1 MRTMKWMLVV
11 GFVSVLPLVAAG
23 DGEYGGKD
31 DAEGTPS
38 VQESRRNSLK
48 GLAAVYLV
56 IEPLQAEAREAGL
69 TTSQLRTDVELRLRA
84 AKISVHTEEEGRKL
98 PGNPYLYL
106 VVNYIK
112 AEQGFCIF
120 GVRLAFIQNVF
131 PQRDTSQLLRA
142 STWSVSLSSYTTG
155 TGVARIR
162 ESARDFADRF
172 CNEYLTVNHRDEFGK
187 PKPFDFAYSGP
198 LDACKRWGKRENYIQ
213 QLIWDYSNLR
223 THFPQE
229 EVLHAARQAC
239 KERVATESE
248 LADCRAC
255 AEEIITALYKDKEG
269 L

>member
-11 GFVSVLPLVAAG
+11 GSVSILPLVAVG
-23 DGEYGGKD
+23 GGEDSGKD
-31 DAEGTPS
+31 DAEATPS

-48 GLAAVYLV
+48 GLAAVYLI

-69 TTSQLRTDVELRLRA
+69 TTSELRTDVELRLRA
-84 AKISVHTEEEGRKL
+84 AKISVHTEEEGRKQ

-106 VVNYIK
+106 AVNYIK
-112 AEQGFCIF
+112 AEKGFCTF
-120 GVRLAFIQNVF
+120 GVRLALIQNVF
-131 PQRDTSQLLRA
+131 AQRNTSQLLRA
-142 STWSVSLSSYTTG
+142 STWSVSLSGYATG
-155 TGVARIR
+155 TGVATIR

-172 CNEYLTVNHRDEFGK
+172 CNDYLTVNQRDEFGK
-187 PKPFDFAYSGP
+187 PKPFDFPYSGP
-198 LDACKRWGKRENYIQ
+198 FDACKRWGKRENYIQ
-213 QLIWDYSNLR
+213 QLIWNYNKLR
-223 THFPQE
+223 SHFSQE

-255 AEEIITALYKDKEG
+255 TEEIITALFKDKEG